1 VTVITHLP
9 AGGHRRMPW
18 KNGAGT
24 TTEVAVMPPGS
35 GLEDFDWRLAI
46 AELDRS
52 GPFSSFP
59 GIDRLLMMLPGGHV
73 ELTIEGV
80 VRAPRPLEVLSFRG
94 EASVSARLVGDAA
107 RDINL
112 MLRRGRVAGSM
123 QAVRVEGR
131 QLLAPEGPITA
142 LCALEGTVDI
152 GSPGAGATLAPLDC
166 ALIEQADELAL
177 HSPGGAVLAQI
188 SIRPVAG

>member
-9 AGGHRRMPW
+9 VGGHRRMPW

-35 GLEDFDWRLAI
+35 EDFDWRLAI

-73 ELTIEGV
+73 ELTIEGE
-80 VRAPRPLEVLSFRG
+80 VRAPRALEVLSFRG
-94 EASVSARLVGDAA
+94 EASVSARLVGEAA

-131 QLLAPEGPITA
+131 QLLAPKGPITA

-188 SIRPVAG
+188 SIRPAAG